1 MHSNFNLL
9 RDGAC
14 PLEQE
19 KGIVNSTYTEQNE
32 QISLNKTSKQKREH
46 GFFFPFIEE
55 NVNFI
60 NQI

>member
-19 KGIVNSTYTEQNE
+19 KGIINSTYTES
-32 QISLNKTSKQKREH
+32 IKKSLKREN
-46 GFFFPFIEE
+46 FIE
-55 NVNFI
+55 
-60 NQI
+60 